1 MNGRTLAGVFVIVLV
16 AMSMVPVTSSS
27 ANVSPPDHGES
38 RSPDVYLSAEAA
50 DSSGKSL
57 NGMYDLASQTCGS
70 YSQSYPEDPVAFIV
84 ETDTAGNESMYQ
96 EYGELATI
104 QSLAKSKLQI
114 GRFTD
119 EKETEMRLVLDLLH
133 TFSESYRLAQ
143 NGSIESSLST
153 AERADSCIASF
164 QDRGIEYGSLASIA
178 LDRFYRNR
186 GQELQNQ
193 ANQVERTSERI
204 GRLELAATAYRRGG
218 ATQRF
223 SQTTLRAE
231 RLRTEYRRE
240 LKVMNTSAEAANR
253 FANRCF
259 NCDDPISALRT
270 HNLDVFSLYVRA
282 KQAQTTV
289 TEAHS
294 LAGEHGL
301 SERRQRYA
309 SLSDR
314 IETARFSLAVASTA
328 IVEAYALIIAVVAMF
343 VSHRIS
349 AWRETVENSRIG
361 DVVLRGGD
369 LQ

>member
-1 MNGRTLAGVFVIVLV
+1 MNGRTLAAVFVIVLV

-27 ANVSPPDHGES
+27 ASVSPPDRGETG
-38 RSPDVYLSAEAA
+38 SPDGYLPAEAA
-50 DSSGKSL
+50 GSSGTSP
-57 NGMYDLASQTCGS
+57 NAMFDLASQTCGS
-70 YSQSYPEDPVAFIV
+70 YSQLYPEDPVTFIA
-84 ETDTAGNESMYQ
+84 EIDTAGNESMYE

-119 EKETEMRLVLDLLH
+119 EKETEMRLVLDLLR
-133 TFSESYRLAQ
+133 TFQKSYRLAQ
-143 NGSIESSLST
+143 NGSIETSLSA
-153 AERADSCIASF
+153 AELSDSCIASF
-164 QDRGIEYGSLASIA
+164 QNRGFEYGSLASIA

-186 GQELQNQ
+186 GQELQDR

-204 GRLELAATAYRRGG
+204 DRLELAATAYRRGG

-223 SQTTLRAE
+223 SQTTLRAK
-231 RLRTEYRRE
+231 RLRTEYRRD
-240 LKVMNTSAEAANR
+240 LKVMNTSAEAANG
-253 FANRCF
+253 FVNRCF

-270 HNLDVFSLYVRA
+270 HGTDVFSLYVRA
-282 KQAQTTV
+282 KQEHKTV
-289 TEAHS
+289 TEAHT

-314 IETARFSLAVASTA
+314 IANARFSLAVASA
-328 IVEAYALIIAVVAMF
+328 VIVEAYAVIIAVLAMF
-343 VSHRIS
+343 LSHRIS